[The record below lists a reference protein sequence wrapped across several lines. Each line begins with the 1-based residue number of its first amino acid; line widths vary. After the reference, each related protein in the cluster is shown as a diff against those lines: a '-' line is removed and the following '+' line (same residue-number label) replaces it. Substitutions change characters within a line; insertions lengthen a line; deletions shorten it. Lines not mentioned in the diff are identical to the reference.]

1 MSSTVG
7 RWAPIALFVYKR
19 PEHAVRTIESLKACF
34 GYDESAIYVFADGP
48 RTEADIPAVNATRAA
63 VRELVGPRAVVA
75 EQDKNRGLANSI
87 IAGTTEIC
95 ERHGRVVVLEDD
107 LVVAPSFLQFL
118 NEGLERFEGEPRVMQ
133 VSGHMFDV
141 PELADSREALFLP
154 MTTSWGWATWKR
166 AWDQFDPS
174 AHGWRELLAGDEAR
188 RFDLGG
194 RYDYCEMLKRQMEG
208 RVDSWAI
215 RWYYSVFAKGGLVL
229 YPPRS
234 LVANSG
240 FDGTGTHG
248 RLSLPVRQTQLGD
261 GAIFELPDQA
271 AESPEAERVFQAVGR
286 LRLSGWRKAIAV
298 AKLAIRRLMSM
309 RVAVPWSDRQG

>member
-1 MSSTVG
+1 MNGTIS

-19 PEHAVRTIESLKACF
+19 PEHAVRTIESLRACP
-34 GYDESAIYVFADGP
+34 GYDQSTIYVFADGP
-48 RTEADIPAVNATRAA
+48 RTEADIPAVKATRAA
-63 VRELVGPRAVVA
+63 VRELVGPRAVIA
-75 EQDKNRGLANSI
+75 EQDSNRGLANSI

-95 ERHGRVVVLEDD
+95 QRHGRVVVVEDD

-166 AWDQFDPS
+166 AWDHFDPHAS
-174 AHGWRELLAGDEAR
+174 GWRERLVGPEAM

-194 RYDYCEMLKRQMEG
+194 RYDYCGMLKRQQDG

-215 RWYYSVFAKGGLVL
+215 RWYYSVFANGGLVL

-234 LVANSG
+234 LVINAG

-248 RLSLPVRQTQLGD
+248 RLSSPSRQTQVGD
-261 GAIFELPDQA
+261 GGVFGFPAQA
-271 AESPEAERVFQAVGR
+271 VESPDSERVFEASGK
-286 LRLSGWRKAIAV
+286 LRVSGWRRPIAI
-298 AKLAIRRLMSM
+298 AKLATRRFRSM
-309 RVAVPWSDRQG
+309 RAAAPRSDNQG